1 MKINR
6 NFDKD
11 EHTGQMVKEITGK
24 EFRESG
30 ALWFINSILH
40 LFGMAIV
47 WYPETDEIKPAI
59 VKFRGFSEDCNDRGY
74 KNLSSYLKDN
84 IEEIE
89 KECE

>member
-6 NFDKD
+6 DFDKD
-11 EHTGQMVKEITGK
+11 EQMVKEITGK

-40 LFGMAIV
+40 LFGMAIT
-47 WYPETDEIKPAI
+47 WNPDTDELKASIC
-59 VKFRGFSEDCNDRGY
+59 KFRGFSEDCNDRGY
-74 KNLSSYLKDN
+74 KNLSNYLKDN